1 MPVNIP
7 SISPQGAGAVSLV
20 KILDINVEFLKAA
33 AKEDFIPGLN
43 RDIEKKLDRLA
54 ESREFPCGRPDVAQ
68 LIRSIETAKYRFLQG
83 QLTAQQLYRE
93 VTAQLARFKGTHH
106 DFDHLNDPVLNAYFP

>member
-1 MPVNIP
+1 M
-7 SISPQGAGAVSLV
+7 SLV

-33 AKEDFIPGLN
+33 AKEDFIPGLD

-54 ESREFPCGRPDVAQ
+54 ESREFPCGRPDVTQ